1 MTALQ
6 TSAPAPQ
13 AATTSDGA
21 ITMVLSRLPVSS
33 IRIDGGTQSRVA
45 LHEPTVADYADVL
58 RSGGDLPPVV
68 VFDDGAEIWLADG
81 FHRYHGHNAAGVADI
96 GCEIHFGTRRDAV
109 LYSAGANA
117 AHGLRRTNADK
128 RRAVVTLL
136 SDAEWSVW
144 SDREIARRCAVHHE
158 TVAAIRNSY
167 LAKSPDSQ
175 PAPTRTVERNGITYV
190 QNTANIGKGKPD
202 LPSAASGLTETP
214 AGADQVANNAPAV
227 QAPGDE
233 EPEHVGPS
241 DEEVAAAL
249 KAEADQLQYI
259 KDLLTREGDPLTIAL
274 ADLAQARRLT
284 AVLESQNAG
293 HQATINQQIGIIK
306 SLRKKLAKLEAGA

>member
-1 MTALQ
+1 MTTLQ

-13 AATTSDGA
+13 AITTTDGA

-45 LHEPTVADYADVL
+45 LHEPTVADYADVV
-58 RSGGDLPPVV
+58 RSGGELPPVV

-96 GCEIHFGTRRDAV
+96 GCEIHFGTRRDAI

-117 AHGLRRTNADK
+117 AHGLRRTNDDK
-128 RRAVVTLL
+128 RRAVKTLL
-136 SDAEWSVW
+136 EDAEWSAW
-144 SDREIARRCAVHHE
+144 SNEAVARACRVSPH
-158 TVAAIRNSY
+158 TVASVRGAISANAEMPCAR
-167 LAKSPDSQ
+167 L
-175 PAPTRTVERNGITYV
+175 VERKGVTYQ
-190 QNTANIGKGKPD
+190 QNTANIGKAKSDGA
-202 LPSAASGLTETP
+202 LPATCAEQKAAAP
-214 AGADQVANNAPAV
+214 AGASVSPA
-227 QAPGDE
+227 E
-233 EPEHVGPS
+233 ESEHVGPS

-259 KDLLTREGDPLTIAL
+259 RDLLVREGDPLTIAL
-274 ADLAQARRLT
+274 GDLAQARRLT

>member
-13 AATTSDGA
+13 ATTTTDGA

-33 IRIDGGTQSRVA
+33 IRIDGGTQSRVS

-58 RSGGDLPPVV
+58 RSGAALPPVV

-96 GCEIHFGTRRDAV
+96 GCEIHFGTRRDAI

-117 AHGLRRTNADK
+117 AHGLRRTNDDK
-128 RRAVVTLL
+128 RRAVKTLL
-136 SDAEWSVW
+136 EDAEWSAW
-144 SDREIARRCAVHHE
+144 SNEAVARACRVSPH
-158 TVAAIRNSY
+158 TVASVRGAISANAEMPGAR
-167 LAKSPDSQ
+167 L
-175 PAPTRTVERNGITYV
+175 VERKGVTYQ
-190 QNTANIGKGKPD
+190 QNTANIGKAKSDCSP
-202 LPSAASGLTETP
+202 PPATCAEQMAAAP
-214 AGADQVANNAPAV
+214 AGASVSPA
-227 QAPGDE
+227 E

-259 KDLLTREGDPLTIAL
+259 RDLLAREGDPLTIAL
-274 ADLAQARRLT
+274 ADLAQARRLI